1 MHKITL
7 GNQILHASDGEKLSD
22 VLLRAGLFVAHPCAG
37 RGVCKKC
44 TVLVNGKQELSCQ
57 YRVHENIT
65 VILSEQADIESVT
78 GGAFAEKQT
87 DNICLALD
95 IGTTTLALA
104 VESLDEHKIQ
114 QVITRTNPQTA
125 FGADV
130 ISRIAYCCDN
140 GVQPLFD
147 VLIKEINRMIA
158 QLHMPTVNKM
168 YVAGNTTMLHLFLN
182 TDCTA
187 MGVHPYTP
195 TFLASQCIK
204 AEKLGINGV
213 AEIITLPNIS
223 AFVGA
228 DLVAGLNLVAEPAD
242 GKYSLLVD
250 LGTNA
255 EVILFSNTSILCTAA
270 AAGPCFEGANISQ
283 GMPATDGAITAFSLD
298 NGIPK
303 TQTVGNAPAK
313 GICGTGLIDIIA
325 ELLKHEVIDES
336 GYMEDES
343 FEVAPDV
350 FLEQADVRQF
360 QLAKSAVY
368 SAMMALLQQKNI
380 RLTDVETLYI
390 SGGFSAK
397 INIENAV
404 FCGLLPAELKD
415 KCAVLHN
422 SSLLGTVHYACEQND
437 LDEIVKKS
445 IYTDLATDPVFSQMF
460 IENMIFPEV

>member
-7 GNQILHASDGEKLSD
+7 GNRILLASDGEKLSD
-22 VLLRAGLFVAHPCAG
+22 VLLREGFFVAHPCAG

-65 VILSEQADIESVT
+65 VILSEQAEIESVT
-78 GGAFAEKQT
+78 GATLAAAKT

-95 IGTTTLALA
+95 LGTTTLALA
-104 VESLDEHKIQ
+104 AVSLNENKIQ
-114 QVITRTNPQTA
+114 QVITRTNPQAA

-130 ISRIAYCCDN
+130 ISRIDYATKHTP
-140 GVQPLFD
+140 QPLYE
-147 VLIKEINRMIA
+147 VLIREINSMIA
-158 QLHMPTVNKM
+158 ELHISAVHRM
-168 YVAGNTTMLHLFLN
+168 YVAGNTTMLHLLLN
-182 TDCTA
+182 TDCSA

-195 TFLASQCIK
+195 AFLAGQTVAA
-204 AEKLGINGV
+204 AELGLTGV
-213 AEIITLPNIS
+213 KKIITLPNIS

-228 DLVAGLNLVAEPAD
+228 DLVAGLNLVPMPTD

-255 EVILFSNTSILCTAA
+255 EILLFSQNEILCTAA

-283 GMPATDGAITAFSLD
+283 GMSATAGAITAFSLG

-303 TQTVGNAPAK
+303 IQTVGNAPAK

-325 ELLKHEVIDES
+325 ELLKYEIIDES
-336 GYMEDES
+336 GYMEDDS

-350 FLEQADVRQF
+350 FLEQTDVRQF

-368 SAMMALLQQKNI
+368 SAIMALLQQKNI
-380 RLTDVETLYI
+380 RPSDVETLYI

-397 INIENAV
+397 INISNAV
-404 FCGLLPAELKD
+404 RVGLLPKELSD
-415 KCAVLHN
+415 RCVPLNN
-422 SSLLGTVHYACEQND
+422 SSLLGTVRYACEQND
-437 LDEIVKKS
+437 LTEIVSKAR
-445 IYTDLATDPVFSQMF
+445 YVDLATDPTFSQSF
-460 IENMIFPEV
+460 IENMMFE

>member
-7 GNQILHASDGEKLSD
+7 GNRILYASDGELLSD
-22 VLLRAGLFVAHPCAG
+22 VLLREGFFVAHPCAG

-44 TVLVNGKQELSCQ
+44 TVTVNGRQALCCQ
-57 YRVHENIT
+57 YRVYADIT
-65 VILSEQADIESVT
+65 VILSEQTEIESVT
-78 GGAFAEKQT
+78 GATLAAAKT

-95 IGTTTLALA
+95 LGTTTLALA
-104 VESLDEHKIQ
+104 AVSLNENKIQ
-114 QVITRTNPQTA
+114 QVITRTNPQAA

-130 ISRIAYCCDN
+130 ISRIDYATKHTP
-140 GVQPLFD
+140 QPLFE
-147 VLIKEINRMIA
+147 VLIKEINSMIA
-158 QLHMPTVNKM
+158 ALDILPVQKM
-168 YVAGNTTMLHLFLN
+168 FVAGNATMLHLFLN
-182 TDCTA
+182 TDCSA

-195 TFLASQCIK
+195 SFLESQCVK
-204 AEKLGINGV
+204 AENLGINGV
-213 AEIITLPNIS
+213 GDVITLPCIS

-283 GMPATDGAITAFSLD
+283 GMPATAGAITAFSLD

-313 GICGTGLIDIIA
+313 GICGTGLIDIVA
-325 ELLKHEVIDES
+325 ELLKYEIIDES
-336 GYMEDES
+336 GYMEDDS

-368 SAMMALLQQKNI
+368 SAITALLKQKNI
-380 RLTDVETLYI
+380 RFADVETLYI

>member
-1 MHKITL
+1 MYKITL

-22 VLLRAGLFVAHPCAG
+22 VLLRAGLFVSHPCGG
-37 RGVCKKC
+37 RGTCKKC
-44 TVLVNGKQELSCQ
+44 TVTLNGKQELCCQ
-57 YRVHENIT
+57 YRVHGDIE
-65 VILSEQADIESVT
+65 VILPEHTDIASAT
-78 GGAFAEKQT
+78 GATLTDSKS

-104 VESLDEHKIQ
+104 PVDLDAHKIQ

-130 ISRIAYCCDN
+130 ISRIDYCRKHTA
-140 GVQPLFD
+140 QPLFD
-147 VLIKEINRMIA
+147 VLIQEINSMIKALSVPTAKRMF
-158 QLHMPTVNKM
+158 
-168 YVAGNTTMLHLFLN
+168 VAGNTTMLHLLLN
-182 TDCTA
+182 TDCTT
-187 MGVHPYTP
+187 MGTHPYTP
-195 TFLASQCIK
+195 TFLARQCVK
-204 AEKLGINGV
+204 AENLGINGV

-255 EVILFSNTSILCTAA
+255 EVVLFSKTSILCTAA

-313 GICGTGLIDIIA
+313 GICGTGLIDIVA
-325 ELLKHEVIDES
+325 ELLKHGDIDES
-336 GYMEDES
+336 GYMEDEP

-368 SAMMALLQQKNI
+368 SAIMALLQQKKI
-380 RLTDVETLYI
+380 RPADVEKLYI

-422 SSLLGTVHYACEQND
+422 NSLLGTVRYACEQND
-437 LDEIVKKS
+437 LEEIVKKA
-445 IYTDLATDPVFSQMF
+445 IYTDLATDPAFSQMF
-460 IENMIFPEV
+460 IENMMFEEV